1 MGIAAFIELALNIAV
16 VSLQASGVINPGIAA
31 LATGLESSIAPV
43 VTAIQ
48 NGSSSLQDSQAALG
62 GMIGMLT
69 TLKQS
74 GTLPADITA
83 RVNAYITA
91 AEDGLAAFSKAQKGL
106 DLADLT
112 PLTPLA

>member
-1 MGIAAFIELALNIAV
+1 MVTNESLT
-16 VSLQASGVINPGIAA
+16 SLQAAGVINPQIAA
-31 LATGLESSIAPV
+31 VANGLECSILRV
-43 VTAIQ
+43 VTASQ

-62 GMIGMLT
+62 GMIGILT

-91 AEDGLAAFSKAQKGL
+91 AEDGLAAFSKSQKGL

-112 PLTPLA
+112 PLKPLA